1 MAKVKDLHSEMA
13 HARKSDGI
21 KVIFDQSSP
30 ASTRSRSRSN
40 SSGNGSSPSSLSTRG
55 RGCYRGRGK
64 SNGRHRRSPSRRH
77 KVRSHSDS
85 CSPSP
90 TRSSRHRNDRS
101 RSRSSRRESRHRRA
115 ERPTER
121 KVSPSPSR
129 TAGSPAQSPQSS
141 GSPASPSLEDKKELL
156 QADKAD
162 AMEMLGSETL
172 NLPESVKP
180 LSPEQPRSTW
190 ELVEEPETRVRQGP
204 KETPSQSDES
214 DPEDTPSPTIAAQRK
229 TISFSINNSVAKPTA
244 AALSSARVTAR
255 VDSYE
260 SRKPYGHWVPVKSG
274 RKRKHTLAVSR

>member
-55 RGCYRGRGK
+55 RGCYRG
-64 SNGRHRRSPSRRH
+64 
-77 KVRSHSDS
+77 
-85 CSPSP
+85 
-90 TRSSRHRNDRS
+90 RSSRHRNDRS